1 MVAIGRELRSR
12 GIDVVISISEPYA
25 PIAKAA
31 GLDAQTIISTD
42 QFYEMV
48 GDPAVWKTVRGIRRV
63 LRAMSDYY
71 VKPHHEVIRKFHRP
85 GQTVLVSHPLDYAS
99 RVVRDS
105 DPTTPLVNVHLQ
117 PVVLR
122 MPESPTRLT
131 SWWFEPT
138 GPPWLIRAAYFLA
151 DHLAAD
157 PVIRPVVNQL
167 RQEYS
172 LPPIRRVLD
181 KWWLSPDRIIALYPK
196 WFAPE
201 TDVYAPR
208 LMHAGFPLQDLD
220 ESEFVAPANRPIVFT
235 AGTAHHHS
243 RKFFEHAARACQQL
257 GRDGILLSSHADNF
271 PDNLPASVKPCAYVS
286 LAALLPHCS
295 AIVHHGGVGTT
306 AQAIAA
312 AIPQVIRPMAFDQ
325 FDNAVRIEKIG
336 CGVWLRKDKALATTL
351 KELIDSETV
360 RKKCGEA
367 AIKLQGSNGAKVAA
381 DEIESMLHNSQEPA
395 DS

>member
-1 MVAIGRELRSR
+1 M
-12 GIDVVISISEPYA
+12 
-25 PIAKAA
+25 
-31 GLDAQTIISTD
+31 
-42 QFYEMV
+42 
-48 GDPAVWKTVRGIRRV
+48 
-63 LRAMSDYY
+63 
-71 VKPHHEVIRKFHRP
+71 
-85 GQTVLVSHPLDYAS
+85 
-99 RVVRDS
+99 
-105 DPTTPLVNVHLQ
+105 
-117 PVVLR
+117 
-122 MPESPTRLT
+122 
-131 SWWFEPT
+131 
-138 GPPWLIRAAYFLA
+138 A

-271 PDNLPASVKPCAYVS
+271 PDNLPASVKPLS
-286 LAALLPHCS
+286 LIH
-295 AIVHHGGVGTT
+295 I
-306 AQAIAA
+306 
-312 AIPQVIRPMAFDQ
+312 
-325 FDNAVRIEKIG
+325 
-336 CGVWLRKDKALATTL
+336 
-351 KELIDSETV
+351 
-360 RKKCGEA
+360 
-367 AIKLQGSNGAKVAA
+367 
-381 DEIESMLHNSQEPA
+381 
-395 DS
+395 